1 MEFSYILPFVGL
13 LFTTLLNSE
22 IVLKN
27 QKLSEITWYMERLQ
41 CFIEYC
47 ENRGNNNFE
56 EKISFMIYY
65 GRSSSSVTRG

>member
-1 MEFSYILPFVGL
+1 MEFCYILPFVGL

-22 IVLKN
+22 IALKN

-41 CFIEYC
+41 YLIEYC

-56 EKISFMIYY
+56 E
-65 GRSSSSVTRG
+65 